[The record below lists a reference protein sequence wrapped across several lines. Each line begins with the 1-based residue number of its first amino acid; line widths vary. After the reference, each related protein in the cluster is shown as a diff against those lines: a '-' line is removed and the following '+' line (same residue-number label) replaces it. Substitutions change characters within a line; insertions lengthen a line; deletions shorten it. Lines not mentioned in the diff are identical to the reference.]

1 MFDGDGFLVGQPIF
15 WKQFT
20 EEQNPLLQNEMVN
33 IHGLETARN
42 VHTFCDTDPLHLGVR
57 KTRSLV
63 IH

>member
-15 WKQFT
+15 RKQFT
-20 EEQNPLLQNEMVN
+20 KEQNPLLWNGTVN

-42 VHTFCDTDPLHLGVR
+42 VHMFCDTDPLHLRVR

-63 IH
+63 IR